1 MDAPGRVPHL
11 ETTAVHTGVDKDGH
25 FLSVTTPIYPSS
37 TFRFPSM
44 HEKPRFDYTR
54 CGNPTRR
61 ALEESIT
68 ALEGAADT
76 WCTATGMAAITAV
89 LHLLQKGD
97 HVVAGH
103 DIYGGTYRA
112 FVSVFAKFGITFT
125 FVDQSDLAAV
135 ERAVRPETRMV
146 WIETPSNPLL
156 NVVDI
161 AGLAAI
167 AHRHGALAVADNTF
181 LSPALQKPIALGT
194 DLVVHSTTKYL
205 NGHSDVVGGAVVV
218 ATKELSERVYFLV
231 NALGL
236 ANSPF
241 DAWLVLRGIKTLPQR
256 MAAHERGT
264 AALARALRA
273 HGLVKR
279 VYWPGFEDHP
289 GHALAK
295 RQQAGFGGMVT
306 FDVDPLRVDL
316 DRLFAG
322 LRLFALAESLGG
334 VESLIEVPWC
344 MSHAS
349 MPEDARR
356 AAGISEGTIRVSVGI
371 EHPDD
376 LVADLCCALDAA
388 RR

>member
-1 MDAPGRVPHL
+1 MADPARPLRL
-11 ETTAVHTGVDKDGH
+11 ETTAVHTGVAQDGQ
-25 FLSVTTPIYPSS
+25 FGSVTTPIYPSS
-37 TFRFPSM
+37 TFRFPSL

-54 CGNPTRR
+54 CGNPTRA
-61 ALEESIT
+61 ALEESL
-68 ALEGAADT
+68 AHLEGGAGA
-76 WCTATGMAAITAV
+76 WCTATGMAAITCV
-89 LHLLQKGD
+89 MHLLRQGD

-103 DIYGGTYRA
+103 DIYGGTYRL
-112 FVSVFAKFGITFT
+112 FHTVLTRFGLTFS
-125 FVDQSDLAAV
+125 FVDQRDLGAV
-135 ERAVRPETRMV
+135 ARALRPETRMV

-161 AGLAAI
+161 AALAEI
-167 AHRHGALAVADNTF
+167 GHRAGALVVADNTF
-181 LSPALQKPIALGT
+181 LSPALQRPIALGA

-205 NGHSDVVGGAVVV
+205 NGHSDVVGGAVVA
-218 ATKELSERVYFLV
+218 ATPELVERVYFLV

-236 ANSPF
+236 GNSPF

-273 HGLVKR
+273 HPLVDR

-289 GHALAK
+289 GHALAR
-295 RQQAGFGGMVT
+295 RQQSGFGGMVS
-306 FDVDPLRVDL
+306 FDVDPARVDL

-322 LRLFALAESLGG
+322 LRLFTLAESLGG

-356 AAGISEGTIRVSVGI
+356 AAGITEGTIRVSVGI

-376 LVADLCCALDAA
+376 LVADLLAGLDSA